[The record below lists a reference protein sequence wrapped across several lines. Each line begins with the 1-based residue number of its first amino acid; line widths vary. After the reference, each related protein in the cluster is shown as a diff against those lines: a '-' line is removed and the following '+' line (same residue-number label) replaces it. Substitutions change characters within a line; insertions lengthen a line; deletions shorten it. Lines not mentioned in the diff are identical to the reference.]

1 MGGKIIYILYINHK
15 IMNNILTF
23 EKFTY
28 NHFVS
33 PIYTLTENTTY
44 FDFSGNGSVYESSN
58 SGSTWDR
65 IDEAINIL
73 KQGLALIPYPPASI
87 AVSITHGVT
96 YLGRGLSDTDIQQQ
110 VGYFATGFME
120 ILMSFLPGALG
131 NKIKGLGKIN
141 ELIKT
146 TISKLASSGKLVANS
161 LSDIVKL
168 AVHSL
173 QNLFSEF
180 IVQIVQ
186 SIPSPDDIKKKIEE
200 VLGMETVKT
209 VLGDLI
215 GYIKGKIS
223 GILNIYGNF
232 HGFMKKISTSGN

>member
-1 MGGKIIYILYINHK
+1 
-15 IMNNILTF
+15 
-23 EKFTY
+23 
-28 NHFVS
+28 
-33 PIYTLTENTTY
+33 
-44 FDFSGNGSVYESSN
+44 
-58 SGSTWDR
+58 
-65 IDEAINIL
+65 
-73 KQGLALIPYPPASI
+73 
-87 AVSITHGVT
+87 
-96 YLGRGLSDTDIQQQ
+96 
-110 VGYFATGFME
+110 
-120 ILMSFLPGALG
+120 MSFLPSQLG

-146 TISKLASSGKLVANS
+146 TISKLAASGKLVANS

-223 GILNIYGNF
+223 DILNIYGNF